1 VNNIKIALPKGR
13 LAKQV
18 LELLQ
23 TVGYTFDIDV
33 SSRSLIQEDTTNKYQ
48 FMFVKPSD
56 VITYVEEGVCDIGF
70 VGKDNI
76 LEEQADIYE
85 LLDIGIG
92 SCKMVIAGYRGQT
105 LNQTKTLKVATKYPT
120 IATRY
125 LSQMNIPSS
134 IVTLQG
140 SVELGPLVGLSDV
153 IVDIYE
159 TGSTLRANN
168 LVVLQDLF
176 PITTRLIANKAS
188 YRTKRSM
195 IEPLVTTLSNRGE

>member
-18 LELLQ
+18 LDLLQ

-33 SSRSLIQEDTTNKYQ
+33 SSRALIQQDTTNNYQ

-85 LLDIGIG
+85 LLDLGIG
-92 SCKMVIAGYRGQT
+92 SCKMVIAGYSGQS

-120 IATRY
+120 IAKKY

-153 IVDIYE
+153 IVDIFE

-195 IEPLVTTLSNRGE
+195 IEPLLTTLSKRGE

>member
-1 VNNIKIALPKGR
+1 MSNIKIALPKGR

-18 LELLQ
+18 LELLKN
-23 TVGYTFDIDV
+23 VGYELDIDP
-33 SSRSLIQEDTTNKYQ
+33 SSRTLIQEDPNNQYQ

-76 LEEQADIYE
+76 LEEQADVYE
-85 LLDIGIG
+85 LLDLGIG
-92 SCKMVIAGYRGQT
+92 VCKMVIAGYQ
-105 LNQTKTLKVATKYPT
+105 NQSLDSNKTLKVATKYPV
-120 IATRY
+120 IARQY
-125 LSQMNIPSS
+125 LSQMNIPST

-168 LVVLQDLF
+168 LVVLEDLF
-176 PITTRLIANKAS
+176 QISTRLIANKAS
-188 YRTKRSM
+188 YRLKRTM
-195 IEPLVTTLSNRGE
+195 IEPLVTRVANRGE